1 MGGRGL
7 RGGRRA
13 CKYAKIAST
22 WPIRTGQPAHT
33 WDRAWHTSDIIFRA
47 RNRHKG
53 AQTGGHAPRKGEEGG
68 QVEVHRGADVLE
80 RRHRLVSLR
89 EDGVL
94 QSRGKRL
101 STRNPAARHRTVSW
115 GRGVVGGLA
124 KGNTGM
130 LHCPLW
136 AEAGEP
142 ATKSADLLEEPGGRR
157 GSSCR
162 RSCRRIPSKRELQH
176 GQVERQRP
184 VRGCMRGVVSF

>member
-1 MGGRGL
+1 MG
-7 RGGRRA
+7 
-13 CKYAKIAST
+13 
-22 WPIRTGQPAHT
+22 
-33 WDRAWHTSDIIFRA
+33 
-47 RNRHKG
+47 HKG
-53 AQTGGHAPRKGEEGG
+53 AQTGRERTSEGEEGG
-68 QVEVHRGADVLE
+68 MVEVLRRAEVLE
-80 RRHRLVSLR
+80 LAHRLVSLR
-89 EDGVL
+89 ADVVL
-94 QSRGKRL
+94 RSRRKRW
-101 STRNPAARHRTVSW
+101 STKDPAARPGMVSW

-130 LHCPLW
+130 LHGHLW

-184 VRGCMRGVVSF
+184 VRGCMRGVVSI